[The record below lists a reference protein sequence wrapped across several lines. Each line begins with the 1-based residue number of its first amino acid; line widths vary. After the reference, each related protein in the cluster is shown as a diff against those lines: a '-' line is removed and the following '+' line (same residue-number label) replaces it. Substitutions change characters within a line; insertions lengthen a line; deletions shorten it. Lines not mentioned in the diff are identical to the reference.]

1 MKKALLL
8 LLLFG
13 GGIGQNLGLSGGDPP
28 NPGVKPVAPAAAAPG
43 SPVLGGRS
51 LRSCVAPTAD
61 ANVQPTTDARAPTT
75 FFSCVSE
82 AGGRSERAHQRPEAP
97 TTSLFCARLLASSR
111 RCVQASK
118 PPPLKPPSAALVL
131 RRLQDDDQDDSS
143 WSRLA
148 GTVREPVSYFKK
160 VDEDSNTWG
169 KAEGVVDAS
178 APDVLAWLWHS
189 CTHERNLEHERKYG
203 NLLKMELDVPGTR
216 SKFMVTSMKMPG
228 AISNRVFANWWTWA
242 MEQNGNL
249 IAAFSSLESELSH
262 PHPTSTPHH

>member
-75 FFSCVSE
+75 F
-82 AGGRSERAHQRPEAP
+82 AP

-111 RCVQASK
+111 RRVQVSK

-148 GTVREPVSYFKK
+148 GTVREPVSYFKR

-178 APDVLAWLWHS
+178 APDVLAWLWHL
-189 CTHERNLEHERKYG
+189 CTHERNLQHERKNG
-203 NLLKMELDVPGTR
+203 NLLKMELDIPGTR
-216 SKFMVTSMKMPG
+216 SKFMVTSRKMPG
-228 AISNRVFANWWTWA
+228 ALSNRVFGHWWTWA
-242 MEQNGNL
+242 KEQNGDL
-249 IAAFSSLESELSH
+249 VAALTPHEGELPH
-262 PHPTSTPHH
+262 PLPHPTPHH